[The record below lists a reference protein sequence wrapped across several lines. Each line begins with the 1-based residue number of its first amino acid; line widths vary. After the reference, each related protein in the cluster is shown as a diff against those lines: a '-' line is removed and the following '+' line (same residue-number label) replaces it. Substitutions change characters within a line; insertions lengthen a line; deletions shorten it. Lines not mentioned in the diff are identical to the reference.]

1 MKSHIDKRSDM
12 TKRVILDAAS
22 QLFARDSSAAMSAL
36 ALAMG
41 IGRATLHRHFPTRD
55 ALAAAM
61 ALDALDRV
69 STAID
74 ACRPTEGPVAD
85 AMLRIAA
92 TVIPLADAVRILDA
106 GASVWDL
113 PGLNDRWYSVTT
125 VIEDL
130 VRRGQSEGGIRSELS
145 PAWVADLFVGTA
157 WTAAV
162 AIHDGRL
169 AANDAPGLVVD
180 ATLRGVGTP

>member
-1 MKSHIDKRSDM
+1 
-12 TKRVILDAAS
+12 
-22 QLFARDSSAAMSAL
+22 MSAL
-36 ALAMG
+36 APAMG

-55 ALAAAM
+55 ALVAAM

-74 ACRPTEGPVAD
+74 ACLPIEGPVAD

-92 TVIPLADAVRILDA
+92 TVIPLADEVRILDA

-113 PGLNDRWYSVTT
+113 RGLNDRWYSVTT

-130 VRRGQSEGGIRSELS
+130 VRRGQSEGDIRPELS
-145 PAWVADLFVGTA
+145 PAWVADLFVGTS

>member
-1 MKSHIDKRSDM
+1 VKSHIDQRSDK
-12 TKRVILDAAS
+12 TKRAILDAAS
-22 QLFARDSSAAMSAL
+22 QLFARDTSASMSAL
-36 ALAMG
+36 AAAMG

-55 ALAAAM
+55 ALVAAM
-61 ALDALDRV
+61 ALDAIDRV
-69 STAID
+69 STAIE
-74 ACRPTEGPVAD
+74 ACRPAEGPVAA
-85 AMLRIAA
+85 AMLRIAGN
-92 TVIPLADAVRILDA
+92 VIPLADEIRILDA

-113 PGLNDRWYSVTT
+113 PGLNDRWYSVST

-130 VRRGQSEGGIRSELS
+130 VRRGQYEGDIRPELS

>member
-22 QLFARDSSAAMSAL
+22 QLFARDPSAAMSAL
-36 ALAMG
+36 ASAMG

-55 ALAAAM
+55 AL
-61 ALDALDRV
+61 DALDRV

-74 ACRPTEGPVAD
+74 ACLPTEGPVAD

-92 TVIPLADAVRILDA
+92 TVIPLADEVRILDA

-113 PGLNDRWYSVTT
+113 RGLNDRWYSVTT

-130 VRRGQSEGGIRSELS
+130 VRRG
-145 PAWVADLFVGTA
+145 
-157 WTAAV
+157 
-162 AIHDGRL
+162 
-169 AANDAPGLVVD
+169 
-180 ATLRGVGTP
+180 